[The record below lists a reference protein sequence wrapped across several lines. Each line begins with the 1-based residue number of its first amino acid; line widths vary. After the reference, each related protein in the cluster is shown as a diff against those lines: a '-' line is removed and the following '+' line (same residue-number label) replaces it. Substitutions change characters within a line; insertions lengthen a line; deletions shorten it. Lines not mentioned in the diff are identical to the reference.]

1 MAINRVSAS
10 AVIPAPAEKVYGII
24 ADYHNGHPHILPKPY
39 FTSLKVVE
47 GGIGAGT
54 VVAFSMRLMGRTQ
67 HFRATVS
74 EPEPGR
80 VLVETNDT
88 GAVTS
93 FTVDPQPGGQC
104 RVTIATET
112 AVRDGIGGKIEGWL
126 ANRLL
131 QPIYVKELA
140 QLAAFAEESH
150 KK

>member
-39 FTSLKVVE
+39 FLSLEVVK
-47 GGIGAGT
+47 GGVGAGT

-88 GAVTS
+88 GSVTT
-93 FTVDPQPGGQC
+93 FTVEPQPGGQC
-104 RVTIATET
+104 RVTIATDT
-112 AVRDGIGGKIEGWL
+112 TVRDGIGGKLEGWL
-126 ANRLL
+126 INRLL
-131 QPIYVKELA
+131 RPIYEKELA
-140 QLAAFAEESH
+140 QLAAFAG
-150 KK
+150 